1 MANVPES
8 SRKMQG
14 HTCLQAACVR
24 DTGQRSEA
32 ACPAMKGRGA
42 DLQDLYEGHR
52 KGHVGHIAKV
62 KGPASAKHDGQEA
75 CGKKVGAGC
84 WAQLHRAHLAVQ
96 PRCRYKI
103 TCSTMVLCDP
113 L

>member
-1 MANVPES
+1 
-8 SRKMQG
+8 
-14 HTCLQAACVR
+14 
-24 DTGQRSEA
+24 
-32 ACPAMKGRGA
+32 MKGRGA

-62 KGPASAKHDGQEA
+62 KGPASAKHNGQEA
-75 CGKKVGAGC
+75 CGKEVGAGS

-96 PRCRYKI
+96 PCCRYKRN
-103 TCSTMVLCDP
+103 CSTMVLCDP